1 VVTRSAVESIVRA
14 VLTAPGTGPAPL
26 PREGGEAPE
35 ATFESE
41 AARALKQEIVE
52 AGRKLWERQYVDGN
66 GGNISARL
74 SDEWVLCT
82 PTLTS
87 KADLSADALC
97 LVDMDGV
104 QVAGRERRSS
114 EILLHLAIMRTVP
127 EARAVI
133 HSHPPH
139 AKAFALA
146 GRVPPEAMLAEHE
159 VFVGP
164 VALLPF
170 ESPGT
175 QAFADTVVP
184 LAHDHNTILL
194 GNHGLVTWADT
205 VTHAEWFVEVMDTT
219 CRILILVN
227 QLGAKPAPIP
237 QSGVRNLLDLK
248 ERLGL
253 PDARFRRTAP
263 PPPAPR
269 DLDAR
274 IQQVTD
280 AVMKALDK
288 AG

>member
-1 VVTRSAVESIVRA
+1 VGVVTRSAVESIVRA
-14 VLTAPGTGPAPL
+14 VLTAPGTGLAPL
-26 PREGGEAPE
+26 PSDTGQPAQ
-35 ATFESE
+35 AAFESD
-41 AARALKQEIVE
+41 AARALKQEIVD

-66 GGNISARL
+66 GGNISVRL

-87 KADLSADALC
+87 KADLTPDALC

-104 QVAGRERRSS
+104 QVAGREKRSS

-139 AKAFALA
+139 ATAFALA
-146 GRVPPEAMLAEHE
+146 GRVPPDAMLAEHE

-164 VALLPF
+164 VAFLPF

-184 LAHDHNTILL
+184 VAHEHNTILL

-227 QLGAKPAPIP
+227 QLGASPAPIP
-237 QSGVRNLLDLK
+237 PSGVRGLLDLK
-248 ERLGL
+248 HRMGL

-263 PPPAPR
+263 PPPAPS

-280 AVMKALDK
+280 AVMKALE
-288 AG
+288 